1 MNNMSGL
8 LQQAQ
13 QMQRKMMEVDKKLN
27 EMEVTGSV
35 SGGLVTITMTGKGD
49 VKGVKI
55 DTSLKEDIEVLEDLI
70 LAAFS
75 EAKKNAD
82 KLSETE
88 MKSVSGG
95 MPMPPGIKFQNEL
108 K

>member
-55 DTSLKEDIEVLEDLI
+55 DASLKEDTEVLEDLI

-88 MKSVSGG
+88 MKAVSGG
-95 MPMPPGIKFQNEL
+95 IPMPPGIKF
-108 K
+108 

>member
-55 DTSLKEDIEVLEDLI
+55 DSSLKEDIEVLEDLI

-95 MPMPPGIKFQNEL
+95 MPMPPGIKF
-108 K
+108 

>member
-35 SGGLVTITMTGKGD
+35 SGGLVTITMTGNGD

-55 DTSLKEDIEVLEDLI
+55 DASLKEDTEVLEDLI

-88 MKSVSGG
+88 MKAVSGG
-95 MPMPPGIKFQNEL
+95 MPMPPGIKF
-108 K
+108 

>member
-13 QMQRKMMEVDKKLN
+13 QMQRKMLEVDKKLN

-35 SGGLVTITMTGKGD
+35 SEGLITVTMTGKGD
-49 VKGVKI
+49 VKGIKI
-55 DTSLKEDIEVLEDLI
+55 DPSLKEDTEILEDLI
-70 LAAFS
+70 VAALS

-82 KLSETE
+82 KLSENE

-95 MPMPPGIKFQNEL
+95 MPMPPGIKF
-108 K
+108 

>member
-55 DTSLKEDIEVLEDLI
+55 DSSLKEDTEVLEDLI

-95 MPMPPGIKFQNEL
+95 MPMPPGIKF
-108 K
+108 

>member
-49 VKGVKI
+49 VKRVKI
-55 DTSLKEDIEVLEDLI
+55 DASLKEDIEVLEDLI

-95 MPMPPGIKFQNEL
+95 MPMPPGIKF
-108 K
+108 

>member
-35 SGGLVTITMTGKGD
+35 SGGLVTITMIGKGD

-55 DTSLKEDIEVLEDLI
+55 DASLKEDTEVLEDLI

-95 MPMPPGIKFQNEL
+95 MPMPPGIKF
-108 K
+108 

>member
-35 SGGLVTITMTGKGD
+35 SGGLVTITMSGKGD

-55 DTSLKEDIEVLEDLI
+55 DDSLKEDTEVLEDLI

-75 EAKKNAD
+75 EATKNAD

-95 MPMPPGIKFQNEL
+95 MPMPPGIKF
-108 K
+108 